1 MSSSTKRQ
9 SVLPRVHSGPKAPV
23 NFSSSITI
31 ADSALL
37 TGSHTINISSE
48 SVVHPR
54 AKLDSSHGRITIGR
68 RCIVNERVNIGAA
81 SADPTPS
88 ESRDGVVIGDYAAV
102 EVGAV
107 IESGGTMIG
116 EGCQVGV
123 GSRIGRGAK
132 LGKVSRRRDNSFTRS
147 GRGLMCVCA
156 SQHCVL
162 TPKTVIPPGEVV
174 PDFTVVYSNGTRR
187 LDRRGVTDLKNK
199 AQARQIEVL
208 RKLIP
213 SNPAKFQP

>member
-1 MSSSTKRQ
+1 MSSSSKRQ

-37 TGSHTINISSE
+37 AGNHTININSE

-54 AKLDSSHGRITIGR
+54 AKIDSSNGRITIGR
-68 RCIVNERVNIGAA
+68 RCIVHERVYIGAP

-88 ESRDGVVIGDYAAV
+88 ESRDGVVISDYAEV
-102 EVGAV
+102 EVGAI
-107 IESGGTMIG
+107 IESGGTLIG

-123 GSRIGRGAK
+123 GSRVGKGAK
-132 LGKVSRRRDNSFTRS
+132 LGK
-147 GRGLMCVCA
+147 
-156 SQHCVL
+156 HCVL
-162 TPKTVIPPGEVV
+162 TPKTIIPPGEVV

>member
-1 MSSSTKRQ
+1 MSSSSKRQ

-37 TGSHTINISSE
+37 AGNHTININSE

-68 RCIVNERVNIGAA
+68 RCIVHERANIGAA

-88 ESRDGVVIGDYAAV
+88 ESRDGVIISDYASV

-107 IESGGTMIG
+107 IESGGTLIG

-123 GSRIGRGAK
+123 GSRVGRGAK
-132 LGKVSRRRDNSFTRS
+132 LGK
-147 GRGLMCVCA
+147 
-156 SQHCVL
+156 HCIL

-208 RKLIP
+208 RKLIL

>member
-37 TGSHTINISSE
+37 TGNHTINISSE

-54 AKLDSSHGRITIGR
+54 AKLDSANGRITIGR
-68 RCIVNERVNIGAA
+68 RCIVHERTNIGAA

-88 ESRDGVVIGDYAAV
+88 ESRDGVVVSDYATV

-107 IESGGTMIG
+107 IESGGTVIG
-116 EGCQVGV
+116 EGCVVGV
-123 GSRIGRGAK
+123 GSRVGKGAK
-132 LGKVSRRRDNSFTRS
+132 LGKQ
-147 GRGLMCVCA
+147 CI
-156 SQHCVL
+156 L
-162 TPKTVIPPGEVV
+162 TPKSVIRPGEVV

-187 LDRRGVTDLKNK
+187 LDKRGVTDLKNK
-199 AQARQIEVL
+199 AQSRQIEVL

>member
-9 SVLPRVHSGPKAPV
+9 SVLPRVQSGPKAPV

-31 ADSALL
+31 ADSAIL
-37 TGSHTINISSE
+37 TGNHTINISSE

-54 AKLDSSHGRITIGR
+54 AKLDSANGRITIGR
-68 RCIVNERVNIGAA
+68 RCIVHERTTIGAA

-88 ESRDGVVIGDYAAV
+88 ESRDGVVISDYATV

-107 IESGGTMIG
+107 IESGGTMVG
-116 EGCQVGV
+116 EGCHVGV
-123 GSRIGRGAK
+123 GSWVGKGAQ
-132 LGKVSRRRDNSFTRS
+132 LGK
-147 GRGLMCVCA
+147 
-156 SQHCVL
+156 HCVL
-162 TPKTVIPPGEVV
+162 APKSVVQPGEVV

-187 LDRRGVTDLKNK
+187 LDKRGVTDLKNK

-213 SNPAKFQP
+213 SNPAKFQS

>member
-1 MSSSTKRQ
+1 M
-9 SVLPRVHSGPKAPV
+9 H
-23 NFSSSITI
+23 
-31 ADSALL
+31 
-37 TGSHTINISSE
+37 E
-48 SVVHPR
+48 R
-54 AKLDSSHGRITIGR
+54 A
-68 RCIVNERVNIGAA
+68 NIGAA

-88 ESRDGVVIGDYAAV
+88 ESRDGVIISDYASV

-107 IESGGTMIG
+107 IESGGTLIG

-123 GSRIGRGAK
+123 GSRVGRGAK
-132 LGKVSRRRDNSFTRS
+132 LGKVSRRRDNALVPTSDGLVTRS
-147 GRGLMCVCA
+147 GWGLTRA
-156 SQHCVL
+156 LQHCIL

-208 RKLIP
+208 RKLIL

>member
-37 TGSHTINISSE
+37 TGNHTINISSE

-54 AKLDSSHGRITIGR
+54 AKLDSANGRITIGR
-68 RCIVNERVNIGAA
+68 RCIVHERTNIGAA

-88 ESRDGVVIGDYAAV
+88 ESRDGVVISDYATV
-102 EVGAV
+102 EAGAI
-107 IESGGTMIG
+107 IESGGTVIG
-116 EGCQVGV
+116 EGSCVGV
-123 GSRIGRGAK
+123 GSRVGKGAK
-132 LGKVSRRRDNSFTRS
+132 LGKQ
-147 GRGLMCVCA
+147 CI
-156 SQHCVL
+156 L
-162 TPKTVIPPGEVV
+162 TPKSVIRPGEVV

-187 LDRRGVTDLKNK
+187 LDKRGVTDLKNK
-199 AQARQIEVL
+199 AQSRQIEVL

>member
-37 TGSHTINISSE
+37 TGNHTINISSE

-54 AKLDSSHGRITIGR
+54 AKLDSANGRITIGR
-68 RCIVNERVNIGAA
+68 RCIVHERTNIGAT
-81 SADPTPS
+81 SVDPTPS
-88 ESRDGVVIGDYAAV
+88 ESRDGVVISDYATV
-102 EVGAV
+102 EAGAV
-107 IESGGTMIG
+107 IESGGTVIG
-116 EGCQVGV
+116 EGCCVGV
-123 GSRIGRGAK
+123 GSRVGKGAK
-132 LGKVSRRRDNSFTRS
+132 LGKQ
-147 GRGLMCVCA
+147 CI
-156 SQHCVL
+156 L
-162 TPKTVIPPGEVV
+162 TPKSVIRPGEVV

-187 LDRRGVTDLKNK
+187 LDKRGVTDLKNK
-199 AQARQIEVL
+199 AQSRQIEVL

>member
-1 MSSSTKRQ
+1 M
-9 SVLPRVHSGPKAPV
+9 H
-23 NFSSSITI
+23 
-31 ADSALL
+31 
-37 TGSHTINISSE
+37 E
-48 SVVHPR
+48 R
-54 AKLDSSHGRITIGR
+54 A
-68 RCIVNERVNIGAA
+68 NIGAA

-88 ESRDGVVIGDYAAV
+88 ESRDGVIISDYASV

-107 IESGGTMIG
+107 IESGGTLIG

-123 GSRIGRGAK
+123 GSRVGRGAK
-132 LGKVSRRRDNSFTRS
+132 LGK
-147 GRGLMCVCA
+147 
-156 SQHCVL
+156 HCIL

-208 RKLIP
+208 RKLIL